1 MKLPIAPATATIF
14 VLSIF
19 IASCS
24 GDVPEQPAAP
34 AKEVAK
40 PATPSNEA
48 APGADELVEPLLAWA
63 EADPEDGKAPLK
75 VQFNAD
81 IEGGTPPLTI
91 KWTFGDGTPPS
102 SEANPAHTYA
112 AAGLFRADLEVSD
125 SAGDSDSDWVEIE
138 VE

>member
-1 MKLPIAPATATIF
+1 
-14 VLSIF
+14 LSIL

-40 PATPSNEA
+40 PAAPSNEAAPDEA

-112 AAGLFRADLEVSD
+112 AAGSFRADLEVAD